1 MKKLLVLVSLVTLV
15 AFSTSSAEKMNKK
28 DVLGEWKYEVADAQ
42 PGYDKGTIVFFEK
55 DNVLKG
61 EVKFS
66 DGSKVEFKSVEI
78 KDDWMKFD
86 LYVEYERITG
96 KVKIDGKKMKGS
108 VNTPDGEVPLTAEKV
123 N

>member
-15 AFSTSSAEKMNKK
+15 AFSARSAEKMNKK